1 MDRRKVINL
10 SSLTR
15 SHCEEIDRMI
25 AGIRGNPDNPLWTAE
40 MRAATRG
47 GKCAL
52 AAPFLAENTD

>member
-1 MDRRKVINL
+1 L

-25 AGIRGNPDNPLWTAE
+25 AGIRGNPDSPLWTAE